1 MFSYFECLI
10 FKKAVF
16 DIVKNHRSDTVNVK
30 RYLKGQRGMIFE
42 SLCVGDM
49 ETAKVAKGGGNLQ
62 KELSRKK
69 EMKSNLNSYKFC

>member
-1 MFSYFECLI
+1 MFGLQKSSF
-10 FKKAVF
+10 F

-30 RYLKGQRGMIFE
+30 CYLKGQKGMIFK

-49 ETAKVAKGGGNLQ
+49 EKAKVAKGGKNLQ

-69 EMKSNLNSYKFC
+69 SK

>member
-1 MFSYFECLI
+1 MFGLQKSSF
-10 FKKAVF
+10 F

-30 RYLKGQRGMIFE
+30 CYLKGQKGMIFE

-49 ETAKVAKGGGNLQ
+49 EKAKAAKGGGNLQ

-69 EMKSNLNSYKFC
+69 SK